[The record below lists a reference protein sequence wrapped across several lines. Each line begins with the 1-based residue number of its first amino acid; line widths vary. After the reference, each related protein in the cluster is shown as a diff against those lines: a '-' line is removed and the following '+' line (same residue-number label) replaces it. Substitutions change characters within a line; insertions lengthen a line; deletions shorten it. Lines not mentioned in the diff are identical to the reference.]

1 MPAETA
7 CTEHGGDILV
17 IPIYKMDRRTSVSLS
32 TYPNLISL
40 SECSLVPHHLYKTN
54 KTFQV

>member
-7 CTEHGGDILV
+7 RAEHGGDTLV